1 MTEPNSQAILDALLS
16 RCHEIRTPCGDGHLV
31 WRVWGGA
38 APELPA
44 LVLLHGGF
52 GAWNHWVRTIAALEP
67 YYRVIAPD
75 LPGCGD
81 SDDPPR
87 PYDAASLAALL
98 SDGVDVVVPDDA
110 PFNLVS
116 FSFGGVLSGLIAR
129 AQARRLRSLTVVGTP
144 VLGLPTTGPANDLVR
159 VPPDLSPQ
167 EAAPLYRGNLQKL
180 MVRDPAAVDDLAMT
194 LHMANMAKSRLRSR
208 SIARTFVLADSL
220 PDLPCRLNCI
230 FGDGDVT
237 LHPDLAGIRAY
248 VEEVQP
254 GAAFHVIPDAGHW
267 VQYEAHEAFNV
278 LLLEM
283 LAGATEKAR
292 AAD

>member
-87 PYDAASLAALL
+87 PYDAASLA
-98 SDGVDVVVPDDA
+98 GPG
-110 PFNLVS
+110 FTHHR
-116 FSFGGVLSGLIAR
+116 SGQRLGQGAAR
-129 AQARRLRSLTVVGTP
+129 SVATRS
-144 VLGLPTTGPANDLVR
+144 R
-159 VPPDLSPQ
+159 
-167 EAAPLYRGNLQKL
+167 
-180 MVRDPAAVDDLAMT
+180 AAVPGQLAE
-194 LHMANMAKSRLRSR
+194 ADGARSGGGR
-208 SIARTFVLADSL
+208 
-220 PDLPCRLNCI
+220 
-230 FGDGDVT
+230 
-237 LHPDLAGIRAY
+237 
-248 VEEVQP
+248 
-254 GAAFHVIPDAGHW
+254 
-267 VQYEAHEAFNV
+267 
-278 LLLEM
+278 
-283 LAGATEKAR
+283 
-292 AAD
+292 